1 MLSAEQV
8 KSFRSRFPIFH
19 KKTYLNSCS
28 QGALSDQVE
37 AALLEQLRSWH
48 AEGSPWD
55 LWVEKYEVARAT
67 FAKFIGA
74 RPDEVAIVS
83 SVSSGVSTIASAL
96 NFEKRPKVVMGAYE
110 FPTMG
115 QVWLAQQSRGAK
127 IHFIEPTEGR
137 IDPEAYAHV
146 VDDKTLIVP
155 VAHVCFLNGFRS
167 NPKEIVK
174 IAHRHGALAML
185 DDYQDVGTRPVNVK
199 DLDLDFYLAGT
210 LKYLLSP
217 SGAAFLYVRPELIQ
231 KLTPTITGWFAQ
243 REPFAFDVKHFDP
256 APSARRF
263 EHGSPAIQQA
273 YATTAALDLLS
284 GIGFENIADHIA
296 GLTKALLDGA
306 RSLGIRAK
314 TPEDSR
320 GPLVVLQMQDID
332 SMAKRLGD
340 ENLVVSRRMD
350 GLRISFHAYNTMD
363 DVRTVL
369 GVLEKNIK
377 FATRIPVNA

>member
-1 MLSAEQV
+1 MSSAEQF
-8 KSFRSRFPIFH
+8 KSFRSRFPIFE

-28 QGALSDQVE
+28 QGALSDHVE
-37 AALLEQLRSWH
+37 SALKEQLQSWH
-48 AEGSPWD
+48 DEGSPWD
-55 LWVEKYEVARAT
+55 LWVQRYEEARAA

-74 RPDEVAIVS
+74 KTDEVAIVS
-83 SVSSGVSTIASAL
+83 SVSAAVSTIASAL
-96 NFEKRPKVVMGAYE
+96 NFEKRPKVVMGAFE

-115 QVWLAQQSRGAK
+115 QVWLAQERRGAK
-127 IHFIEPTEGR
+127 IRFIEPIDGR
-137 IDPEAYAHV
+137 IDPEAYAKV
-146 VDDKTLIVP
+146 VDDRTLIVP

-174 IAHRHGALAML
+174 IAHRNGALAML

-199 DLDLDFYLAGT
+199 DLDVDFYVAGT

-217 SGAAFLYVRPELIQ
+217 SGAAFLYVRPELIE

-243 REPFAFDVKHFDP
+243 REPFAFDVRHFDP

-263 EHGSPAIQQA
+263 EHGSPPVPQV
-273 YATTAALDLLS
+273 YATTAALELLS
-284 GIGFENIADHIA
+284 GLGFDNIAGHIS
-296 GLTKALLDGA
+296 GLTKTLLEGA
-306 RSLGIRAK
+306 RSLGIKAK
-314 TPEDSR
+314 TPDDSR

-332 SMAKRLGD
+332 SMANRLA
-340 ENLVVSRRMD
+340 EQNLVVSRRMD
-350 GLRISFHAYNTMD
+350 GLRISFHAYNTVD

-377 FATRIPVNA
+377 YAARIPVNA